1 MLSWLSCCRHGAI
14 DAVIRP
20 ADTRAHL
27 VAELELLRGKHVPR
41 DHRIK
46 HSNMPLSA

>member
-1 MLSWLSCCRHGAI
+1 MRCRHGAI

-27 VAELELLRGKHVPR
+27 LAELGLLRGKHVPKDAR
-41 DHRIK
+41 K
-46 HSNMPLSA
+46 HSNMPLAG